1 VACNQQSSRLHFC
14 HRLHQFAAYRAAR
27 SSCKHSV
34 NDVANFRLNGSM
46 QSVEVRVPHAE
57 VAARVDE
64 IRKWLKARNCQH
76 TLTSTGSSSETL
88 ILATFVADADAGDFA
103 REFGGGLVP
112 SSNVR

>member
-1 VACNQQSSRLHFC
+1 
-14 HRLHQFAAYRAAR
+14 
-27 SSCKHSV
+27 
-34 NDVANFRLNGSM
+34 M